1 LDASVAVNAV
11 ELVGHT
17 LFPIIK
23 LFEPV
28 IPYPDAVPSTIFE
41 DPVDAVA
48 FDVPRYT
55 LHDPAPKVLPPMLT
69 VFDTFD
75 KPTEFEVPIITQL
88 VIFDA
93 LFAEAPTPAA
103 NAPPTNVLV
112 MNLALLPAKYPMKT
126 EFDALEI
133 PAPAEFPRLVL

>member
-1 LDASVAVNAV
+1 
-11 ELVGHT
+11 
-17 LFPIIK
+17 
-23 LFEPV
+23 
-28 IPYPDAVPSTIFE
+28 
-41 DPVDAVA
+41 
-48 FDVPRYT
+48 
-55 LHDPAPKVLPPMLT
+55 MLI

-133 PAPAEFPRLVL
+133 PAPAEFPILVL